1 MRYIMR
7 NDRFRVTGMTC
18 AACQANVTRAVKK
31 LDGVS
36 DVNVSL
42 LAGRM
47 TVQYDETK
55 LDAARIAQA
64 VKDVGYGA
72 EPENVQSDKGTSDFR
87 TQWRERQQASEQER
101 SAMGRRLVWSL
112 VLLVP
117 LMYLAMGGMIG
128 LPMPWFFDG
137 VNNAL
142 PLAFTQFLLSLIII
156 AINRKFYTVG
166 FKALVKFAPNMDSLV
181 AIGSSASLLYGVFA
195 MFMMMYGLGNGDM
208 ARVHQYAHE
217 LYFESAAM
225 ILALVTV
232 GKYLE
237 ARSKA
242 KTSSALDKL
251 VDLAPKTA
259 IVLRDGVEREVE
271 AESLLPGDIVVI
283 KPGMSIPAD
292 GEIIEGNG
300 FLDQAAITGE
310 SMPVEKN
317 IGDTVITATINRNGS
332 FKMRTSRVG
341 ADTTLAQI
349 IRLVDDA
356 GNSKAP
362 IARLADRVS
371 GVFVPI
377 VILIAIATAVI
388 WLWAGYGFEHALSCA
403 ISVLVISCP
412 CALGLAT
419 PVAIMV
425 GTGKAAEIGILIKS
439 AESLETLHSV
449 DTIVLDKTGTITSG
463 HPAVTDVVMLAPDMT
478 EQELIQRAAALE
490 SGSEHPLAT
499 AIVEYA
505 ASKHVDVPEASSFAA
520 EAGLGVRAE
529 VDGRKWL
536 AGSAAFMEQNDCMND
551 DRATLARERMA
562 EFARQGKTP
571 LLFAVD
577 SALAGIIAVADT
589 VRESSLLAIE
599 EFKKRGLHVVMLT
612 GDNAT
617 TAEAIRAQLG
627 IEQAIADVLPAD
639 KEAHVRALKEQGRR
653 VAMVG
658 DGINDAPALKRAD
671 VGIAIGAGADIAIE
685 SADVVLMKNS
695 LLDVARA
702 IELSQEVIRN
712 IHMNLFWA
720 FFYNV
725 LGIPIAA
732 GALFVPLGLKLSPM
746 IGSAAMSLSSV
757 CVVSNALR
765 LRWFKGSNADGE
777 PREAVRKALRQP
789 NGDQASEVAGDTTTQ
804 SACACAAVP
813 DESKGSSEGTNA
825 CPVSCAVAQSLEPTA
840 SGTELPNQHDE
851 VGTESKVELD
861 ADAQTADNACPV
873 VCADQDNPQPD
884 SASMDAESTAKPTEA
899 KPVAKCAAM
908 SGMGLISVDDEN
920 DDNNGNEPSN
930 RKEGLTMKKVISV
943 EGMMC
948 AHCQAH
954 VEKAL
959 KAVDGVTAAEVSLEA
974 KNATV
979 TLSKDVADQV
989 LMDAVTE
996 AGYTPTGCKTI

>member
-1 MRYIMR
+1 MR

-47 TVQYDETK
+47 TVEYDEGK

-64 VKDVGYGA
+64 VRDVGYGA
-72 EPENVQSDKGTSDFR
+72 EPEAAQPDSGANDFR
-87 TQWRERQQASEQER
+87 AQWRQRQQASERER
-101 SAMGRRLVWSL
+101 AAMGRRLAASL
-112 VLLVP
+112 ALLIP
-117 LMYLAMGGMIG
+117 LMYLAMGGMLG

-137 VNNAL
+137 INNAL
-142 PLAFTQFLLSLIII
+142 PLAFAQFLLSLIII
-156 AINRKFYTVG
+156 AINRKFYQVG
-166 FKALVKFAPNMDSLV
+166 FKALIKLAPNMDSLV

-300 FLDQAAITGE
+300 FLDQSAITGE

-317 IGDTVITATINRNGS
+317 VGDAVISATINRNGA
-332 FKMRTSRVG
+332 FKMRASRVG
-341 ADTTLAQI
+341 ADTTLSQI

-371 GVFVPI
+371 GVFVPV
-377 VILIAIATAVI
+377 VILIALATAGI
-388 WLWAGYGFEHALSCA
+388 WLWLGYGFEHALSCA

-425 GTGKAAEIGILIKS
+425 GTGKAAELGILIKS

-463 HPAVTDVVMLAPDMT
+463 HPTVTDVIVLATGLD
-478 EQELIQRAAALE
+478 ERELVRRAAALE
-490 SGSEHPLAT
+490 SGSEHPLAA
-499 AIVEYA
+499 AITEYA
-505 ASKHVDVPEASSFAA
+505 AAQRVDVPEAAEFAA
-520 EAGLGVRAE
+520 EAGLGVRAQVE
-529 VDGRKWL
+529 GRQWL
-536 AGSAAFMEQNDCMND
+536 AGSAAFMERSGCMAGE
-551 DRATLARERMA
+551 RAEQARERMA
-562 EFARQGKTP
+562 GLASQGKTP

-577 SALAGIIAVADT
+577 GELAGIIAVADA
-589 VRESSLLAIE
+589 VRDSSLLAIE
-599 EFKKRGLHVVMLT
+599 EFKKRGLRVVMLT
-612 GDNAT
+612 GDNAA

-627 IEQAIADVLPAD
+627 IEQAISDVLPAD

-702 IELSQEVIRN
+702 IELSREVIRN

-732 GALFVPLGLKLSPM
+732 GALFVPLVLKLSPM

-777 PREAVRKALRQP
+777 PREAVREALRQP
-789 NGDQASEVAGDTTTQ
+789 REARPASDAGATQ
-804 SACACAAVP
+804 SACACAVGGAAQAT
-813 DESKGSSEGTNA
+813 ET
-825 CPVSCAVAQSLEPTA
+825 CPVSSAATDGQSAAPGDVDAEA
-840 SGTELPNQHDE
+840 A
-851 VGTESKVELD
+851 
-861 ADAQTADNACPV
+861 ADAVQCET
-873 VCADQDNPQPD
+873 
-884 SASMDAESTAKPTEA
+884 SASSEAAFDAANAACVT
-899 KPVAKCAAM
+899 KCAAM
-908 SGMGLISVDDEN
+908 SGAGLVSVDETS
-920 DDNNGNEPSN
+920 DNGGEQPLD
-930 RKEGLTMKKVISV
+930 RKEVSAMKKVISV

-959 KAVDGVTAAEVSLEA
+959 RAVDGVAAVEVSLEE
-974 KNATV
+974 KRATV
-979 TLSKDVADQV
+979 ELARDVADQV

-996 AGYTPTGCKTI
+996 AGYTPTGCKAI